1 MVTVD
6 KTGHQ
11 RWKFVSLLRCAVV
24 RQSYMKGTFPRAPL
38 AIGTQLRFDKLTPHI
53 SGSVSGSIKN
63 ENIAAEPKSKQPRAV
78 IIVKCG

>member
-1 MVTVD
+1 ML
-6 KTGHQ
+6 
-11 RWKFVSLLRCAVV
+11 SV

-63 ENIAAEPKSKQPRAV
+63 ENIVAEPKSKQPRAV